1 MSRSRSSSF
10 SSASDDQT
18 LSSRSTTSE
27 ESSGSRSETPSDSEK
42 EAPSD
47 EETKSAA
54 SSRMSDP
61 ERGRRYRQSSEFG
74 NSERKTPPTGRGFLE
89 CSGWDQPGTSCH
101 KHQRFCKCRGIG
113 CTKRETKDVDKQS
126 NPYKI
131 QGCSYYGTEERNE
144 RKGEEMKEEGR
155 EERNEGGREER
166 RIEKREK
173 RRVADDEEKAR
184 AKAFMDVA
192 RNLYGIFQRVVKP

>member
-1 MSRSRSSSF
+1 MSRSRFSSF
-10 SSASDDQT
+10 SSASNDQT

-27 ESSGSRSETPSDSEK
+27 ESETPSDSEQ
-42 EAPSD
+42 EAPSN

-54 SSRMSDP
+54 SSRISDP
-61 ERGRRYRQSSEFG
+61 ERGQRYRQSSEFG
-74 NSERKTPPTGRGFLE
+74 NSERKTPPTGRGFAVERGLE

-113 CTKRETKDVDKQS
+113 CTKHETKDVNKQS

-144 RKGEEMKEEGR
+144 GKGEER

-166 RIEKREK
+166 RMEKREE
-173 RRVADDEEKAR
+173 RRVAEAVEKTK
-184 AKAFMDVA
+184 AKDFMDGA
-192 RNLYGIFQRVVKP
+192 RNLYELIQRVVKP